1 MVTLFCGFGYMVVL
15 LFVLICLWLRK
26 KGVARFSAL
35 QRFKDNLVSV
45 RKMHGFSQ
53 DELAEKIGVSR
64 QTLSKYETGESLPD
78 IERCKLLAE
87 VLDVS
92 LDDLVN
98 YYRKNSNNLDLDV
111 PPKGKHVFGI
121 TKVGEKGQIVIPAKA
136 RKIFDI
142 QPGDNLILLG
152 DESQGIAIIKE
163 KRLVEILNSI

>member
-1 MVTLFCGFGYMVVL
+1 M
-15 LFVLICLWLRK
+15 
-26 KGVARFSAL
+26 
-35 QRFKDNLVSV
+35 FKDNLVSV

-98 YYRKNSNNLDLDV
+98 YDKENSNNLGLDV

-136 RKIFDI
+136 
-142 QPGDNLILLG
+142 
-152 DESQGIAIIKE
+152 
-163 KRLVEILNSI
+163 